1 MAHTIREKKKLL
13 ARVGRIRGQ
22 VEAIERALTDE
33 AECERI
39 MHMIAG
45 IRGSV
50 AGLMAEVVEDHIRTH
65 LVDPEK
71 NPGALNADAADQL
84 IDVVHTYLK
93 RGDNDQHRIDLS
105 DSTARPRVSGEG
117 SRQGGAAHL
126 GGDHPLHRYDDRRNH
141 RGCPVRLAGVDCR
154 RLAHV
159 DTRGRTAPRRARLY

>member
-1 MAHTIREKKKLL
+1 MSHTIKEKKKLI

-22 VEAIERALTDE
+22 LEAIERALAEE

-93 RGDNDQHRIDLS
+93 
-105 DSTARPRVSGEG
+105 
-117 SRQGGAAHL
+117 
-126 GGDHPLHRYDDRRNH
+126 
-141 RGCPVRLAGVDCR
+141 
-154 RLAHV
+154 
-159 DTRGRTAPRRARLY
+159 